1 MKIGK
6 RCFVLAALPM
16 LVSSVKAVDYQELE
30 TPGNRYA
37 ATYNNRFNAHYE
49 KHNIIEKLG
58 LDKEMFAESI
68 ENIRKLGQAS
78 VKNYINKKAAGIHIF
93 DKRDVYVPGNPKN
106 RAIEQALDGINN
118 DLLITTGRGQD
129 EDIVDYFN
137 RLDVSNFNYV
147 ILENLMQMILLD
159 NGKNTTKDLLDNLV
173 LKMNQRACLNERLV
187 MGDVLERIH
196 KSRLDVEK
204 YISAGALD
212 EFLNSFKNEGTPA
225 PSYAM
230 GSIEVREPAEKTYL
244 DENNL
249 ANKMLEETNE
259 ESAAPAFRLD
269 IANFGANNIE
279 QGLAEQS
286 A

>member
-6 RCFVLAALPM
+6 GCFVLVALPM
-16 LVSSVKAVDYQELE
+16 LVASVRAAHYQELE
-30 TPGNRYA
+30 TPGDRYEEA
-37 ATYNNRFNAHYE
+37 YNNRFNSHYE

-58 LDKEMFAESI
+58 LDKNEFAESI
-68 ENIRKLGQAS
+68 ENIRNLGQAS

-93 DKRDVYVPGNPKN
+93 DKRDVYVPGNPN
-106 RAIEQALDGINN
+106 NHAIEQALDGINN

-147 ILENLMQMILLD
+147 ILENLMQMILSD
-159 NGKNTTKDLLDNLV
+159 TGKNTTEDLLETLV
-173 LKMNQRACLNERLV
+173 LKLNQRACLNERLV

-212 EFLNSFKNEGTPA
+212 EFLNSFKNENSPA
-225 PSYAM
+225 PTYMS
-230 GSIEVREPAEKTYL
+230 GIIEIRKPADKTYL
-244 DENNL
+244 DKHNL
-249 ANKMLEETNE
+249 ANKMLNE
-259 ESAAPAFRLD
+259 INEDAPTPAFRLD
-269 IANFGANNIE
+269 IAHFGANSLE
-279 QGLAEQS
+279 QGMDEQS
-286 A
+286 E

>member
-6 RCFVLAALPM
+6 GCFVLAALPM
-16 LVSSVKAVDYQELE
+16 LVASVKAMDYQELE
-30 TPGNRYA
+30 TPGNWYA
-37 ATYNNRFNAHYE
+37 ATYNNRFDAHYA

-58 LDKEMFAESI
+58 LDKKMFAESI
-68 ENIRKLGQAS
+68 ENIRNLGQAS

-173 LKMNQRACLNERLV
+173 LKMNQRACLNESLV
-187 MGDVLERIH
+187 MGDVLEQIH

-225 PSYAM
+225 PLCTM
-230 GSIEVREPAEKTYL
+230 GSIDVR
-244 DENNL
+244 
-249 ANKMLEETNE
+249 
-259 ESAAPAFRLD
+259 R
-269 IANFGANNIE
+269 FG
-279 QGLAEQS
+279 
-286 A
+286 